1 MCSTIKNKIKQITGD
16 LGQTEWTASTLHH
29 VNQSDYD
36 MLLLPGDLSYADT
49 EQPLWDS
56 FGRFIEP
63 YASKRPW
70 MVTQG
75 NHEVEAFPI
84 FHDLRPFAAYNSR
97 SDKILKRKKIL
108 SD

>member
-1 MCSTIKNKIKQITGD
+1 
-16 LGQTEWTASTLHH
+16 
-29 VNQSDYD
+29 

-56 FGRFIEP
+56 FGRFVEP

-84 FHDLRPFAAYNSR
+84 LHDLRPFAAYNSR
-97 SDKILKRKKIL
+97 SYNILRKIKVLI
-108 SD
+108 DQ